1 MKNHFSKSL
10 LIFTLLML
18 LLTACQSQNSNKEA
32 DEIYW
37 EYYQACED
45 GNYETAKEFITE
57 EAMEQSASVGV
68 CGFTH
73 DAINDYLIAR
83 GEAERT
89 FSQEPSFSNEGNRAV
104 MTWIDDQGNLA
115 NVFLNKTEDGWKIS
129 DALWSN

>member
-1 MKNHFSKSL
+1 MKNYFSKSL
-10 LIFTLLML
+10 LIFTLFVLV
-18 LLTACQSQNSNKEA
+18 LTACQSQKSKKEA

-45 GNYETAKEFITE
+45 GKYETAEEFITE
-57 EAMEQSASVGV
+57 EAKEKSASVGV

-89 FSQEPSFSNEGNRAV
+89 FSQEPTVSGSGNRTV
-104 MTWIDDQGNLA
+104 ISWIDDQGNLA